1 MAEEKID
8 YYAVAIAW
16 GEKYLEDNL
25 ESKSCSYKQGEVMN
39 DDRKFVSVC
48 VERLKYNFGREKQ
61 ATYRRLREFK
71 IFIEK
76 NR

>member
-1 MAEEKID
+1 MTEEKVD
-8 YYAVAIAW
+8 YYAIAIAW
-16 GEKYLEDNL
+16 GENYLEGNL
-25 ESKSCSYKQGEVMN
+25 ESKSFSFKQGEVLH

-48 VERLKYNFGREKQ
+48 VERLKHNFGREKQ

-76 NR
+76 NG